1 MSVPLLCVLERSG
14 HGASFA
20 LMLLPGDL
28 RGQVEEVALFD
39 WDDRDLATIV
49 GLQLNVDRVSGVA
62 RVDGL
67 EG

>member
-1 MSVPLLCVLERSG
+1 
-14 HGASFA
+14 
-20 LMLLPGDL
+20 MLLPGDL